1 MCCCVHKLS
10 FCYCIYYLFLRLG
23 AGNHAEFDQAHIKS
37 LKHKNHSVGSSLRGE
52 SRFQQSN
59 DGFEVQAASNDS
71 LPKGCND
78 VAPIIPLNV
87 LGTILLQKLDVI
99 IGGAPARKII
109 RPIDLSQD
117 LFFLLGE

>member
-1 MCCCVHKLS
+1 M
-10 FCYCIYYLFLRLG
+10 FANCICYLFLGLG
-23 AGNHAEFDQAHIKS
+23 AGNHPELDQTHVES
-37 LKHKNHSVGSSLRGE
+37 LQHQKHSVSSSLRGE

-59 DGFEVQAASNDS
+59 DGFEVEAASNDS

-78 VAPIIPLNV
+78 VAPIIPLDV
-87 LGTILLQKLDVI
+87 LGAILLQKFDVI

-117 LFFLLGE
+117 LFFLLGK